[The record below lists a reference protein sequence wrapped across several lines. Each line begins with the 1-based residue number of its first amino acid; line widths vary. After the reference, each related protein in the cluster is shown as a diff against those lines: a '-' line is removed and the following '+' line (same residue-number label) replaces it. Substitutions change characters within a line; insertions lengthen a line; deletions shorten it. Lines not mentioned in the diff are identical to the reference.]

1 MKTDE
6 VMCVGDGANDL
17 TMFNESG
24 LKIAFCAKEILRS
37 KADICIDIKDLKEII
52 KVI

>member
-1 MKTDE
+1 
-6 VMCVGDGANDL
+6 
-17 TMFNESG
+17 
-24 LKIAFCAKEILRS
+24 LRS